1 MVNYLAVLVAAITY
15 FVLGWLWYG
24 PLFGKQWMKL
34 QGMDPNKID
43 KSGMGGRMVAAFVT
57 NLVVAYVL
65 AQYVLVGNLGSG
77 LITGFWLWLGFVA
90 TFSVGSVLWEKKP
103 FTLYLLN
110 NAHNLLGILLMA
122 AILVSWP

>member
-1 MVNYLAVLVAAITY
+1 MVNYGAVLVAAVAY
-15 FVLGWLWYG
+15 FILGWVWYG

-34 QGMDPNKID
+34 QGMDPKKVD
-43 KSGMGGRMVAAFVT
+43 KSGMGGKLAAAFVA
-57 NLVVAYVL
+57 NLVLAYVL
-65 AQYVLVGNLGSG
+65 AQYVLVGNIGNG

-90 TFSVGSVLWEKKP
+90 TFSLSSVLWEKKP

-110 NAHNLLGILLMA
+110 NAHNLLGILIMA